1 MDQHNT
7 GFEAITR
14 QPKDNI
20 KIHTLSKVITTN
32 NAPGKLSSLKI
43 EDITSSINNEAKSL
57 KAEISLSDYEYLRI
71 TKEKEIPRPQPTVTI
86 DGAAIATVGNL
97 LGISA
102 QIKAGKTAIKGV
114 ILTASLSQNGIADG
128 FPTIKCEPAN
138 GKAIIDLDTEQSEAD
153 QQDNL
158 NAILKRAGIDK
169 TPENLRSY
177 NIRRLSIKNYREF
190 TDNICDLCAKKFDG
204 IHLITIDGA
213 ADFIASVNDEEKANE
228 ILEYFTH
235 LSIRFNCPVIIIVH
249 LNPNSD
255 KERGHLGSQLQRKC
269 FGLLTIEKAKGSDIS
284 TLIPKAFRK
293 AGNADV
299 HPIHFTY
306 DKEKHYHVQV
316 DAPDNEKEREVAN
329 VTRHK
334 NIAKEVFAGQISFS
348 YSNAYKAIMKHTN
361 KGERTAKSMIKDMA
375 GWGFII
381 KGDDGNYRLNQKEY
395 E

>member
-1 MDQHNT
+1 MSQHNT
-7 GFEAITR
+7 GLNTIEI
-14 QPKDNI
+14 QSKDTN
-20 KIHTLSKVITTN
+20 KSNTLSKVAETN
-32 NAPGKLSSLKI
+32 NATGKVTSLKI
-43 EDITSSINNEAKSL
+43 EDITSSINEDAKAL
-57 KAEISLSDYEYLRI
+57 KNQFSLSDYEYLRI
-71 TKEKEIPRPQPTVTI
+71 TKEKEIARPRPAVTI
-86 DGAAIATVGNL
+86 DGSAIGTPGNL

-114 ILTASLSQNGIADG
+114 FLAASLSETGIADG
-128 FPTIKCEPAN
+128 FPTIVCEPAK

-158 NAILKRAGIDK
+158 NTVLQRAGIQQ
-169 TPENLRSY
+169 TPGNLQSY
-177 NIRRLSIKNYREF
+177 NIRQLSMKDYREF
-190 TDNICDLCAKKFDG
+190 TNNICDLCAEKFSG

-269 FGLLTIEKAKGSDIS
+269 FGLLTIEKVKGSDIS

-293 AGNADV
+293 AGNTDV
-299 HPIHFTY
+299 QPIHFAY
-306 DKEKHYHVQV
+306 NKEKHYHVQV
-316 DAPDNEKEREVAN
+316 NAPDNEKEKASVIMI
-329 VTRHK
+329 RHK
-334 NIAKEVFAGQISFS
+334 VIAKEVFDNMAAYS
-348 YSNAYKAIMKHTN
+348 YTNAVKVIMKHTN
-361 KGERTAKSMIKDMA
+361 KGNRTAKSMISNMA
-375 GWGFII
+375 GWEFII
-381 KGDDGNYRLNQKEY
+381 KGDDGNYRLNHKEY